1 MIRRKQFGSTGH
13 NSSVTIFGAA
23 SLGRVSQKEADET
36 LKILIK
42 YGVNHIDTA
51 ASYGDSELRIGP
63 WMKKHR
69 KDFFLA
75 TKTGNRTYEGA
86 KKEIKKSLERLR
98 VESVD
103 LLQLHNLVHP
113 DDWDKAMGSKGA
125 LKAAIEAKDKE
136 LTKFIGVTGHGLMS
150 AAMHK
155 RSLSKYDFDSVL
167 LPWNFVLYKETRYRN
182 DFNSLLEICKDRGIA
197 VQTIKSITRGP
208 WGLQKRRNR
217 TWYEP
222 LIDQADIDK
231 TVSWILGQDNIFLNT
246 VGDIHVLP
254 KVLLAA
260 SKHQNRPTN
269 EEMEELVEI
278 KQMSRLFVS

>member
-1 MIRRKQFGSTGH
+1 
-13 NSSVTIFGAA
+13 
-23 SLGRVSQKEADET
+23 
-36 LKILIK
+36 
-42 YGVNHIDTA
+42 
-51 ASYGDSELRIGP
+51 
-63 WMKKHR
+63 
-69 KDFFLA
+69 
-75 TKTGNRTYEGA
+75 
-86 KKEIKKSLERLR
+86 LR
-98 VESVD
+98 VENVD

-113 DDWDKAMGSKGA
+113 DDWDTAIGSKGA
-125 LKAAIEAKDKE
+125 LKAAIEAKDKG
-136 LTKFIGVTGHGLMS
+136 LTKFIGITGHGLMS

-167 LPWNFVLYKETRYRN
+167 LPWNFVLYKETRYRK
-182 DFNSLLEICKDRGIA
+182 DFNSLHEICKDRGIA

-260 SKHQNRPTN
+260 SKHQKRPTN
-269 EEMEELVEI
+269 EEMEELIEM